1 MSATDAQVNA
11 KLVLNRLRKLRSDDT
26 LFEEFWISVVEA
38 ANNASIAVPSEN
50 SAQAG
55 DKRPRRETE
64 QHPQTRKN
72 RYKSAYAEALDYV
85 ICQMIDR
92 FEQPDYKMY
101 AIMENIILQGMQ
113 GEISKV
119 KEEAKKEVKLCGCT
133 TNCECERLTLQQLY
147 KDDFTISSL
156 LNQFGIIDYA
166 TSPELHNNKEPKDIN
181 TCIKTLRQIVAS
193 EKKGGLFPD
202 VLYLAK
208 LLLLAPAS
216 NASSERIFS
225 KLRLV
230 KNYLRSTM
238 NQDRLESLMALSVHK
253 KELDNADL
261 VRVSNDFVER
271 KPKLRAIDFGEF
283 SNADRF

>member
-1 MSATDAQVNA
+1 
-11 KLVLNRLRKLRSDDT
+11 
-26 LFEEFWISVVEA
+26 
-38 ANNASIAVPSEN
+38 
-50 SAQAG
+50 
-55 DKRPRRETE
+55 
-64 QHPQTRKN
+64 
-72 RYKSAYAEALDYV
+72 
-85 ICQMIDR
+85 
-92 FEQPDYKMY
+92 MY
-101 AIMENIILQGMQ
+101 ATMENIILYGLQ

-133 TNCECERLTLQQLY
+133 TDCECTKLTMQQLY

-156 LNQFGIIDYA
+156 LDQFGIIDYA
-166 TSPELHNNKEPKDIN
+166 TAPELHNNEKPKDIT
-181 TCIKTLRQIVAS
+181 TCIQILRQIVAS
-193 EKKGGLFPD
+193 KKKGSLFPD

-216 NASSERIFS
+216 NASSERVFS

-253 KELDNADL
+253 KELDSVDL
-261 VRVSNDFVER
+261 IRVSNNFVRR

-283 SNADRF
+283 SNADRFLFVIVKFGFIVKFS

>member
-1 MSATDAQVNA
+1 M
-11 KLVLNRLRKLRSDDT
+11 
-26 LFEEFWISVVEA
+26 
-38 ANNASIAVPSEN
+38 
-50 SAQAG
+50 
-55 DKRPRRETE
+55 
-64 QHPQTRKN
+64 
-72 RYKSAYAEALDYV
+72 
-85 ICQMIDR
+85 
-92 FEQPDYKMY
+92 
-101 AIMENIILQGMQ
+101 
-113 GEISKV
+113 
-119 KEEAKKEVKLCGCT
+119 
-133 TNCECERLTLQQLY
+133 
-147 KDDFTISSL
+147 
-156 LNQFGIIDYA
+156 
-166 TSPELHNNKEPKDIN
+166 
-181 TCIKTLRQIVAS
+181 RQIVAS

-261 VRVSNDFVER
+261 IRVSNYFVER

-283 SNADRF
+283 SNVDRF